1 MLGWDAT
8 QYSIWSGTDEAIHQV
23 GMVVWVGLASFYCL
37 SDHTVATFGLVSI
50 ALWNTVLACIIGPSM
65 WWLVIFATLSGALE
79 GSIEPALRALITSIP
94 DKRDIGKILSFLG
107 LLESMWLIV
116 DKTLY
121 TFLYNAFIEY
131 FPQVQKSVK
140 FQRF

>member
-1 MLGWDAT
+1 
-8 QYSIWSGTDEAIHQV
+8 
-23 GMVVWVGLASFYCL
+23 
-37 SDHTVATFGLVSI
+37 
-50 ALWNTVLACIIGPSM
+50 M